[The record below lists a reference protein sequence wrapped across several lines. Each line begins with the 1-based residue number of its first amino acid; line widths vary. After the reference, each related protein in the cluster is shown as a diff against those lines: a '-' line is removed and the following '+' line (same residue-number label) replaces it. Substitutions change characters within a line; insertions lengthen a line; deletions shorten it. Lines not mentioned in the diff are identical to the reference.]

1 MMLTHCNEL
10 CKPVSIMILVNLA
23 LAFVNLLLKKVL
35 NEGVDYMS
43 IITYRQAISFIFMAP
58 VACFFD
64 RKHKLEL
71 HIISLLFLSALL
83 GVTFPQ
89 YLYLV
94 GLGYTSATFSC
105 AFLNMVPVFT
115 FIMAVPFGIE
125 KVNIQSKSGK
135 AKVMGTFVCIGGAML
150 LVLYKG
156 MPLINPQSQHM
167 ANKITNTP
175 PTAKLAKWIIGSL
188 LLTVGCL
195 LWSSWFIIQ
204 AKISKKYPCQYSSTA
219 ILSLFAAT
227 QSAILTLI
235 IKRNNA
241 SWILRGKLEIMSVI
255 YAGLVGS
262 GLCYVAMS
270 WCVKQRGPVF
280 TAAFTPLIQIFVA
293 VLDFYVLKEEI
304 YLGSIAGSAL
314 VIAGMYILLW
324 GKSKEE
330 GQHVLKDTQTNQDV
344 ECQ

>member
-1 MMLTHCNEL
+1 MMLTHCHQL

-35 NEGVDYMS
+35 NEGMDYMS

-58 VACFFD
+58 IACIYE
-64 RKHKLEL
+64 RKHKLEV
-71 HIISLLFLSALL
+71 HIICLLFLSAIL
-83 GVTFPQ
+83 GITIPQ
-89 YLYLV
+89 YLFLL
-94 GLGYTSATFSC
+94 GLEYTSATFSC

-115 FIMAVPFGIE
+115 FIMAVPFGVE
-125 KVNIQSKSGK
+125 KVNMQSKSGK
-135 AKVMGTFVCIGGAML
+135 AKVMGTLVCIGGALL

-156 MPLINPQSQHM
+156 MPLINPQSQHI
-167 ANKITNTP
+167 ANKITSTLP
-175 PTAKLAKWIIGSL
+175 AAKLEKWIVGSI
-188 LLTVGCL
+188 LLTLGCL

-219 ILSLFAAT
+219 ILSLFAAI
-227 QSAILTLI
+227 QSATLTLVF
-235 IKRNNA
+235 KRNNA
-241 SWILRGKLEIMSVI
+241 SWILKGKLEIMSVA
-255 YAGLVGS
+255 YAGLIGS

-280 TAAFTPLIQIFVA
+280 TAAFTPLMQIFVA
-293 VLDFYVLKEEI
+293 TLDFSVLKEEI
-304 YLGSIAGSAL
+304 YLGSLAGSAL
-314 VIAGMYILLW
+314 VIAGVYILLW